1 MFLSGGDVQFATLP
15 VIAVA
20 AVGVLAILLFVVVFG
35 AYLILGGD
43 RDEAEENSDPPEPR
57 GLR

>member
-1 MFLSGGDVQFATLP
+1 MFLSGGHVQFATLP

-43 RDEAEENSDPPEPR
+43 RDEPEENIDPPEPPE
-57 GLR
+57 LR